1 MPQQKERDATLADRP
16 CPTIHVSMLAHLN
29 VLWCPDFILWGLFL
43 LAGRGCLFWGSHAT
57 GQPRPSLWPW
67 IAALRCLVLC
77 CPCLS
82 AAARPGP
89 RLPMAQVHGVHAQAL
104 SVWLCRCCCFS
115 GLAAQVQGGGAFRGV
130 PWRALSVA
138 LVFWLRFGRCRCL
151 AEPRKFARL
160 Y

>member
-1 MPQQKERDATLADRP
+1 MVPFFVHDKKPKRFYNPHMRKIFFDTRKLDMACRER
-16 CPTIHVSMLAHLN
+16 
-29 VLWCPDFILWGLFL
+29 F
-43 LAGRGCLFWGSHAT
+43 CLSV
-57 GQPRPSLWPW
+57 SLWPW

-104 SVWLCRCCCFS
+104 SVWLCRCCCYS
-115 GLAAQVQGGGAFRGV
+115 GIAAQAQGGGAFRGV
-130 PWRALSVA
+130 PWRALSAA